1 MRARLRAHEG
11 EGEDER
17 EGGRGQGD
25 DKAGNAECPIA
36 GGWTESS
43 SKIRTHIRTHVRI
56 RRELYW

>member
-1 MRARLRAHEG
+1 MGA
-11 EGEDER
+11 
-17 EGGRGQGD
+17 GGRVSQGD

-36 GGWTESS
+36 GGWKKS